1 VEIHLFHL
9 RHIKTSYYQKSK
21 KRQNLP
27 NIMMFFSIARS
38 IVWVIIV
45 KVSGEDQQR
54 VIYLQIKPHIHKLIV
69 TSTTTTS
76 EKVKDIFSKKCS
88 FWWGRKIR
96 HDMLFVIVKY
106 LYCAWLDLLR
116 WRFFGRKKLTR
127 NEKKSRNLTWRS
139 IFRSLLSFLWSSFL
153 WSNKQKWWFSYYSII
168 V

>member
-1 VEIHLFHL
+1 MQYLL
-9 RHIKTSYYQKSK
+9 TSQFGGNTLVPSQTHQNVILSKIK

-54 VIYLQIKPHIHKLIV
+54 VIYLQTNPHIHKLIV

-127 NEKKSRNLTWRS
+127 NEKKVET
-139 IFRSLLSFLWSSFL
+139 
-153 WSNKQKWWFSYYSII
+153 
-168 V
+168 